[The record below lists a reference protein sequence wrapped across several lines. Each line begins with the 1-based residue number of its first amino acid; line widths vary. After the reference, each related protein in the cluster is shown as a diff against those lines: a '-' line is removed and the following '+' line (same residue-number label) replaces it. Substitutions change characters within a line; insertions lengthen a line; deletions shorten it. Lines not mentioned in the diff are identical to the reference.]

1 MSKNKYYAEA
11 YAEYAMEQMRRYGI
25 PASVTLAQG
34 IIESSNGQSQLACN
48 ENNHFGIKATQSWI
62 ADGGKYG
69 LYTDDKPNEKFC
81 SYDGVG
87 NSYEHHSQFL
97 KNNQRYASCF
107 KLSPDNYS
115 GWARELEKAGY
126 ATAGKYASNLVGII
140 KKNDLHKYD
149 QQVMA
154 EMKAKGQTFGTEQEY
169 RTTNRN
175 IVNTTYSNSGKS
187 DNYAVNGSG
196 YSFPLKRDEFMLV
209 TSPFGMRTD
218 PMDSSKQQMH
228 KGIDIQTKLDDVL
241 ATENQGK
248 VIAVNQ
254 NAHTAGG
261 KSVTLEYQRENG
273 DKCQINYLHLSS
285 IDVKVGDEVEAGQK
299 IGISGNTGT
308 RTTGE
313 HLHFGVKQITADG
326 TSRDIDPAAYL
337 AEIGQKGN
345 IQLQA
350 LSNGTDML
358 AKYKEAALGKN
369 PEIDTTLSPEEWM
382 KKLLSSEDSGMGM
395 SSGDPI
401 MELVT
406 TLFTSLM
413 ALAVQ
418 IDGKSE
424 EEKMQAA
431 TDSAIKK
438 QVDLSTLMPSLKEC
452 SLSIQRNGKAL
463 LQIQMNDGKNSYN
476 HELSAVEM
484 NRLQSILGDSDLS
497 DADKQQRIAG
507 MVNNALLTQQASCNY
522 EQSASQ
528 QENQNLQ
535 IR

>member
-1 MSKNKYYAEA
+1 MSKNKDYAEE

-34 IIESSNGQSQLACN
+34 IIESSNGQSQLARN
-48 ENNHFGIKATQSWI
+48 ENNHFGIKATQAWI
-62 ADGGKYG
+62 ADDGKYG
-69 LYTDDKPNEKFC
+69 LYTDDQPNEKFC
-81 SYDGVG
+81 SYGSVG

-97 KNNQRYASCF
+97 KNNQRYAGCF
-107 KLSPDNYS
+107 KLPPDDYR
-115 GWARELEKAGY
+115 GWAKGLEKAGY
-126 ATAGKYASNLVGII
+126 ATAGRYASSLVGVIE
-140 KKNDLHKYD
+140 KNDLHKYD
-149 QQVMA
+149 EQVMA
-154 EMKAKGQTFGTEQEY
+154 EMKAKGQTFGTEQNP
-169 RTTNRN
+169 RTINSN
-175 IVNTTYSNSGKS
+175 IVDTIDSNNRKS
-187 DNYAVNGSG
+187 DSFVAVDGS

-209 TSPFGMRTD
+209 TSQFGMRTD

-241 ATENQGK
+241 ATENHGK
-248 VIAVNQ
+248 VVAVNQ
-254 NAHTAGG
+254 NAHAASG

-273 DKCQINYLHLSS
+273 DKCQISYLHLSS
-285 IDVKVGDEVEAGQK
+285 VDVKIGDEVKAGQK

-326 TSRDIDPAAYL
+326 TPRDIDPAAYL
-337 AEIGQKGN
+337 AEIRQKGN

-350 LSNGTDML
+350 LSNGTDL
-358 AKYKEAALGKN
+358 LTKYKEATPGKN
-369 PEIDTTLSPEEWM
+369 SQIDTTLSPEEWM
-382 KKLLSSEDSGMGM
+382 RKLLSSEDSGVGM

-406 TLFTSLM
+406 TLFTSLT
-413 ALAVQ
+413 ALALQ
-418 IDGKSE
+418 IDNKSE
-424 EEKMQAA
+424 DEKMRAA

-438 QVDLSTLMPSLKEC
+438 QVNLSALMPSLKEC
-452 SLSIQRNGKAL
+452 NLSVQENGKTL
-463 LQIQMNDGKNSYN
+463 LQMNDGKNSYN
-476 HELSAVEM
+476 HELSTVEM
-484 NRLQSILGDSDLS
+484 NRLQSILGDSGLS

-507 MVNNALLTQQASCNY
+507 VVNNALLTQQASRNY
-522 EQSASQ
+522 EQNASQ

>member
-1 MSKNKYYAEA
+1 MSKNKDYAEE

-34 IIESSNGQSQLACN
+34 IIESSNGQSQLARN
-48 ENNHFGIKATQSWI
+48 ENNHFGIKATQAWI

-81 SYDGVG
+81 SYGSVG

-97 KNNQRYASCF
+97 KNNQRYTGCF
-107 KLSPDNYS
+107 KLPPDDYR
-115 GWARELEKAGY
+115 GWAKGLEKAGY
-126 ATAGKYASNLVGII
+126 ATAGKYASSLVGVIE
-140 KKNDLHKYD
+140 KNDLHKYD
-149 QQVMA
+149 EQVMA
-154 EMKAKGQTFGTEQEY
+154 EMRAKGQTSGTEQNP
-169 RTTNRN
+169 RTINSN
-175 IVNTTYSNSGKS
+175 IVDTIDSNSRKS
-187 DNYAVNGSG
+187 DSSVAVDGS

-209 TSPFGMRTD
+209 TSLFGVRTD

-228 KGIDIQTKLDDVL
+228 KGIDIQTKQDDVL
-241 ATENQGK
+241 ATENHGK

-273 DKCQINYLHLSS
+273 DKYQINYLHLSS
-285 IDVKVGDEVEAGQK
+285 IDVKIGDEMKAGQK

-313 HLHFGVKQITADG
+313 HLHFGVKQITVDG

-350 LSNGTDML
+350 LSNGTDLL
-358 AKYKEAALGKN
+358 AKYKESTPGKN
-369 PEIDTTLSPEEWM
+369 PQIGTTLSPEDWM
-382 KKLLSSEDSGMGM
+382 KKLLSSEDSGVGM

-401 MELVT
+401 MELIT

-418 IDGKSE
+418 IDGKPE

-452 SLSIQRNGKAL
+452 SLSIQENGKAL
-463 LQIQMNDGKNSYN
+463 LQMNDGKNSYN
-476 HELSAVEM
+476 HELSTVEM
-484 NRLQSILGDSDLS
+484 NRLQSTLGDSDLS

-507 MVNNALLTQQASCNY
+507 IVNNALLTQQASRNY
-522 EQSASQ
+522 DQNASQ

>member
-1 MSKNKYYAEA
+1 MSKNKDYAEE

-34 IIESSNGQSQLACN
+34 IIESSNGQSQLARN
-48 ENNHFGIKATQSWI
+48 ENNHFGIKATQAWI
-62 ADGGKYG
+62 VGGGKYG
-69 LYTDDKPNEKFC
+69 LYTDDKLNEKFC
-81 SYDGVG
+81 SYGSVG
-87 NSYEHHSQFL
+87 KSYEHHSQFL
-97 KNNQRYASCF
+97 KKNQRYAGCF
-107 KLSPDNYS
+107 KLSPDDYQ
-115 GWARELEKAGY
+115 GWSKGLEKAGY

-140 KKNDLHKYD
+140 EKNDLQKYD

-154 EMKAKGQTFGTEQEY
+154 EMKAKGLAFGTVQNHH
-169 RTTNRN
+169 TTNSD
-175 IVNTTYSNSGKS
+175 IVYTTSSNCRKS
-187 DNYAVNGSG
+187 DNYAMSS

-209 TSPFGMRTD
+209 TSQFGVRTD

-228 KGIDIQTKLDDVL
+228 KGIDIQTEQDNVL
-241 ATENQGK
+241 ATENHGK
-248 VIAVNQ
+248 VIAVDQ

-273 DKCQINYLHLSS
+273 DKYQINYLHLSS
-285 IDVKVGDEVEAGQK
+285 IDVKIGDEMKAGQK

-313 HLHFGVKQITADG
+313 HLHFGVKQITVDG

-350 LSNGTDML
+350 LSNGTDLL
-358 AKYKEAALGKN
+358 AKYKEATPGKN
-369 PEIDTTLSPEEWM
+369 PQIDTTLSTEDWM
-382 KKLLSSEDSGMGM
+382 KKLLSSEDSGVGM

-401 MELVT
+401 MELIT

-418 IDGKSE
+418 IDGKPE

-438 QVDLSTLMPSLKEC
+438 QVDLSTLMPLLKEC
-452 SLSIQRNGKAL
+452 SLSIQENGKAL
-463 LQIQMNDGKNSYN
+463 LQMNDGKNSYN
-476 HELSAVEM
+476 HELSTVEM
-484 NRLQSILGDSDLS
+484 NRLQSTLGDSGLS

-507 MVNNALLTQQASCNY
+507 IVNNALLTQQASRNY
-522 EQSASQ
+522 EQNASQ

>member
-1 MSKNKYYAEA
+1 MSKNKDYADKYAEF
-11 YAEYAMEQMRRYGI
+11 AMEQMRRYGI

-34 IIESSNGQSQLACN
+34 IIESSNGQSQLARN

-62 ADGGKYG
+62 ASGGKYG

-81 SYDGVG
+81 SYGSIS

-97 KNNQRYASCF
+97 RNNQRYAGCF
-107 KLSPDNYS
+107 KLSPDDYR
-115 GWARELEKAGY
+115 GWAQGLEKAGY

-140 KKNDLHKYD
+140 EKNDLQKYD

-154 EMKAKGQTFGTEQEY
+154 EMKAKGQTFGTEQNHL
-169 RTTNRN
+169 TMNSD
-175 IVNTTYSNSGKS
+175 IVNTTNSNNGKS
-187 DNYAVNGSG
+187 DNYTANGSG

-209 TSPFGMRTD
+209 TSPFGMRKD

-228 KGIDIQTKLDDVL
+228 KGIDIQTKQDDVL
-241 ATENQGK
+241 ATENYGK

-254 NAHTAGG
+254 NVHTAGG

-273 DKCQINYLHLSS
+273 DKCQVNYLHLSS
-285 IDVKVGDEVEAGQK
+285 IDVKIGDEVKAGQK

-345 IQLQA
+345 VQLQA
-350 LSNGTDML
+350 LSNGTDLL
-358 AKYKEAALGKN
+358 AKYKEVAPGKI
-369 PEIDTTLSPEEWM
+369 PQIDTTLSPEEWM
-382 KKLLSSEDSGMGM
+382 KKLLSSEDSGVGM

-431 TDSAIKK
+431 TDSAINK
-438 QVDLSTLMPSLKEC
+438 QVDLSALMPSLKEC
-452 SLSIQRNGKAL
+452 SLSIQENGKAL
-463 LQIQMNDGKNSYN
+463 LQMNDGKDSYN
-476 HELSAVEM
+476 HELSTVEM
-484 NRLQSILGDSDLS
+484 NRLQSTLGDSGLS

-507 MVNNALLTQQASCNY
+507 MVNNALLTQQASRNY
-522 EQSASQ
+522 EQNASQ

>member
-1 MSKNKYYAEA
+1 MSKNKDYAEA

-34 IIESSNGQSQLACN
+34 IIESSNGQSQLARN
-48 ENNHFGIKATQSWI
+48 ENNHFGIKATQAWI
-62 ADGGKYG
+62 ANGGKYG

-81 SYDGVG
+81 SYGSVG
-87 NSYEHHSQFL
+87 DSYEHHSLFL
-97 KNNQRYASCF
+97 KNNQRYAGCF
-107 KLSPDNYS
+107 KLSPDDYR
-115 GWARELEKAGY
+115 GWAKGLEKAGY
-126 ATAGKYASNLVGII
+126 ATAGKYASSLVGII
-140 KKNDLHKYD
+140 EKNNLQKYD

-154 EMKAKGQTFGTEQEY
+154 EMKAKGQMFGTEH
-169 RTTNRN
+169 RTINSN
-175 IVNTTYSNSGKS
+175 EVNTTYSNSGKS
-187 DNYAVNGSG
+187 NDYAITDGS

-209 TSPFGMRTD
+209 TSQFGLRKD

-241 ATENQGK
+241 ATENHGK
-248 VIAVNQ
+248 VVAVNQ
-254 NAHTAGG
+254 NAHTASG

-285 IDVKVGDEVEAGQK
+285 IDVKVGDDVKAGQK

-350 LSNGTDML
+350 LSNGTDLL
-358 AKYKEAALGKN
+358 AKYKEAAPGKN
-369 PEIDTTLSPEEWM
+369 PQIDTTLSPEEWM
-382 KKLLSSEDSGMGM
+382 KKLLSSEDSGVGM

-438 QVDLSTLMPSLKEC
+438 QVDLSALMPSLKEC
-452 SLSIQRNGKAL
+452 SLSIQENGKAL
-463 LQIQMNDGKNSYN
+463 LQTNDGKNSYS
-476 HELSAVEM
+476 HELSSVEM
-484 NRLQSILGDSDLS
+484 NRLQNTLGDSELS
-497 DADKQQRIAG
+497 DTDKQQRIAG
-507 MVNNALLTQQASCNY
+507 MVNNALLTQQASRNY
-522 EQSASQ
+522 EQNASQ

>member
-1 MSKNKYYAEA
+1 MSKNKDYAEE
-11 YAEYAMEQMRRYGI
+11 YAEYAMGQMRKYGI

-34 IIESSNGQSQLACN
+34 IIESSNGQSQLARN

-62 ADGGKYG
+62 AGGGKYG
-69 LYTDDKPNEKFC
+69 LYADDKPNEKFC
-81 SYDGVG
+81 SYGSVG
-87 NSYEHHSQFL
+87 NSYEHHSQFF
-97 KNNQRYASCF
+97 KNNQRYAGCF
-107 KLSPDNYS
+107 KLSPDDYR
-115 GWARELEKAGY
+115 GWAKGLEKAGY

-140 KKNDLHKYD
+140 EKNDLQKYD
-149 QQVMA
+149 QQVMT
-154 EMKAKGQTFGTEQEY
+154 EMKAKGQTFGTEQNH
-169 RTTNRN
+169 RT
-175 IVNTTYSNSGKS
+175 IYSNNGKS
-187 DNYAVNGSG
+187 DNYMVNDSG

-209 TSPFGMRTD
+209 TSQFGMRKD

-241 ATENQGK
+241 ATENHGK

-285 IDVKVGDEVEAGQK
+285 IDVKIGDEVKAGQK
-299 IGISGNTGT
+299 IGISGNTG
-308 RTTGE
+308 RSTGE
-313 HLHFGVKQITADG
+313 HLHFGVKQITANG

-350 LSNGTDML
+350 LSNGTDLL
-358 AKYKEAALGKN
+358 AKYKETALGKKTQ
-369 PEIDTTLSPEEWM
+369 IDTTLLPEDWM
-382 KKLLSSEDSGMGM
+382 KKLLSSEDSGVGM
-395 SSGDPI
+395 LSGDPI

-438 QVDLSTLMPSLKEC
+438 QVDLSTLVPSLKEC
-452 SLSIQRNGKAL
+452 TLSIQENRKAL
-463 LQIQMNDGKNSYN
+463 LQMNDGKNSYN
-476 HELSAVEM
+476 HELSTVEM
-484 NRLQSILGDSDLS
+484 NRLQSTLGDSGLS

-507 MVNNALLTQQASCNY
+507 MVNNALLTQQASRNY
-522 EQSASQ
+522 EQNASQ

>member
-1 MSKNKYYAEA
+1 MSKNKDYAEK

-34 IIESSNGQSQLACN
+34 IIESSNGQSQLARN

-62 ADGGKYG
+62 AGGGKYG

-81 SYDGVG
+81 SYGSVG

-97 KNNQRYASCF
+97 KNNQRYAGCF
-107 KLSPDNYS
+107 KLSPDDYH
-115 GWARELEKAGY
+115 GWSKGLEKAGY
-126 ATAGKYASNLVGII
+126 ATAGKYASSLVGVIE
-140 KKNDLHKYD
+140 KNDLHRYD
-149 QQVMA
+149 EQVMA
-154 EMKAKGQTFGTEQEY
+154 EMKAKGQTFGTEQNP
-169 RTTNRN
+169 RTINSN
-175 IVNTTYSNSGKS
+175 IVDTIGSNIRKS
-187 DNYAVNGSG
+187 DSSVAIDDN
-196 YSFPLKRDEFMLV
+196 YSFPLKRDKFMLV
-209 TSPFGMRTD
+209 TSQFGLRTD

-241 ATENQGK
+241 ATENHGK

-261 KSVTLEYQRENG
+261 KSVMLEYQRENG

-285 IDVKVGDEVEAGQK
+285 IDVKIGDEVESGQK

-350 LSNGTDML
+350 LSNGTDLL
-358 AKYKEAALGKN
+358 AKYKEATPGKN
-369 PEIDTTLSPEEWM
+369 PQIDTTLSPEDWM
-382 KKLLSSEDSGMGM
+382 KKLLSSEDSGVGM

-401 MELVT
+401 MELIT

-452 SLSIQRNGKAL
+452 SLNIQENGKAL
-463 LQIQMNDGKNSYN
+463 LQMNDGKNSYN
-476 HELSAVEM
+476 HELSTGEM
-484 NRLQSILGDSDLS
+484 NRLQSTLGDSGLS
-497 DADKQQRIAG
+497 DVEKQQRIAG
-507 MVNNALLTQQASCNY
+507 MMNNALLTQQASRNY
-522 EQSASQ
+522 EQNANQ

>member
-1 MSKNKYYAEA
+1 MSKNKDYAQEH
-11 YAEYAMEQMRRYGI
+11 AEYAMEQMRRYGI

-34 IIESSNGQSQLACN
+34 IIESSNGQSQLARN
-48 ENNHFGIKATQSWI
+48 ENNHFGIKATQAWI
-62 ADGGKYG
+62 ANGGKYG

-81 SYDGVG
+81 SYGSVG
-87 NSYEHHSQFL
+87 DSYEHHSLFL
-97 KNNQRYASCF
+97 KNNQRYAGCF
-107 KLSPDNYS
+107 KLSPDDYR
-115 GWARELEKAGY
+115 GWAKGLEKAGY

-140 KKNDLHKYD
+140 EKNDLQKYD

-154 EMKAKGQTFGTEQEY
+154 EMKAKGLAFGTEQNHH
-169 RTTNRN
+169 TTNSD
-175 IVNTTYSNSGKS
+175 IVDTTSSNGRKS
-187 DNYAVNGSG
+187 DNYAMSS
-196 YSFPLKRDEFMLV
+196 YSFPLKRDEFMLL

-248 VIAVNQ
+248 VVAVNQ
-254 NAHTAGG
+254 NAHTASG

-273 DKCQINYLHLSS
+273 DKCQISYLHLSS
-285 IDVKVGDEVEAGQK
+285 INVKIGDEVKAGQK

-313 HLHFGVKQITADG
+313 HLHFGVKQIAADG

-350 LSNGTDML
+350 LSNGTDLL
-358 AKYKEAALGKN
+358 AKYKEAAPGKN

-382 KKLLSSEDSGMGM
+382 KKLLSSEDSGVGM

-452 SLSIQRNGKAL
+452 SLSIQENGKAL
-463 LQIQMNDGKNSYN
+463 LQMNDGKNSYS
-476 HELSAVEM
+476 HELSSVEM
-484 NRLQSILGDSDLS
+484 NRLQNTLGDSELS
-497 DADKQQRIAG
+497 DTDKQQRIAG
-507 MVNNALLTQQASCNY
+507 MVNNALLTQQASRNY
-522 EQSASQ
+522 EQNASQ

>member
-1 MSKNKYYAEA
+1 MSKNKDYAEK

-34 IIESSNGQSQLACN
+34 IIESSSGQSQLARN
-48 ENNHFGIKATQSWI
+48 ENNHFGIKATPAWI
-62 ADGGKYG
+62 ANGGKYG

-81 SYDGVG
+81 SYGSVG

-97 KNNQRYASCF
+97 KNNQRYAGCF
-107 KLSPDNYS
+107 KLSPDDYR
-115 GWARELEKAGY
+115 GWSKGLEKAGY

-140 KKNDLHKYD
+140 EKNDLQKYD

-154 EMKAKGQTFGTEQEY
+154 EMKAKGQTFGTEENH
-169 RTTNRN
+169 RTMNSN
-175 IVNTTYSNSGKS
+175 IVDTINSNDIKSGS
-187 DNYAVNGSG
+187 SVTVDGN
-196 YSFPLKRDEFMLV
+196 YSFPVKRDEFMLV
-209 TSPFGMRTD
+209 TSQFGLRTD

-248 VIAVNQ
+248 VVAINQ

-273 DKCQINYLHLSS
+273 DKCQISYLHLSS
-285 IDVKVGDEVEAGQK
+285 IDVKVGDEVKAGQK

-337 AEIGQKGN
+337 AEIGRKGN

-350 LSNGTDML
+350 LSNGADLL
-358 AKYKEAALGKN
+358 AKYKEAASGRN
-369 PEIDTTLSPEEWM
+369 PQIDTTLSPEEWM
-382 KKLLSSEDSGMGM
+382 KKLLSSEDSGVEM

-431 TDSAIKK
+431 TDSVIKK
-438 QVDLSTLMPSLKEC
+438 QVDLSALMPSLKEC
-452 SLSIQRNGKAL
+452 TLSVQDNGKAL
-463 LQIQMNDGKNSYN
+463 LQMNDGKNSYN
-476 HELSAVEM
+476 HEISTLEM
-484 NRLQSILGDSDLS
+484 NRLQSTLGDSSLS

-507 MVNNALLTQQASCNY
+507 MVNNALLTQQASRNY

-528 QENQNLQ
+528 KENQNIQ

>member
-1 MSKNKYYAEA
+1 MSKNKDYAQE

-34 IIESSNGQSQLACN
+34 IIESSNGQSQLARN
-48 ENNHFGIKATQSWI
+48 ENNHFGIKATQAWV
-62 ADGGKYG
+62 ATGGKYG

-81 SYDGVG
+81 SYGSVG

-97 KNNQRYASCF
+97 KNNQRYTGCF
-107 KLSPDNYS
+107 KLSPDDYR
-115 GWARELEKAGY
+115 GWAQELEKAGY
-126 ATAGKYASNLVGII
+126 ATAGKYASSLVGII
-140 KKNDLHKYD
+140 EKNDLQKYD

-154 EMKAKGQTFGTEQEY
+154 EMKAKGQTFGTEQNH
-169 RTTNRN
+169 RTTNSN
-175 IVNTTYSNSGKS
+175 KVDTTSSNDGKS
-187 DNYAVNGSG
+187 DNYTVNSSD

-209 TSPFGMRTD
+209 TSQFGMRTD

-241 ATENQGK
+241 ATENHGK
-248 VIAVNQ
+248 VVAVNQ
-254 NAHTAGG
+254 NAHTASG

-273 DKCQINYLHLSS
+273 DKYQISYLHLSS
-285 IDVKVGDEVEAGQK
+285 IDVKIGDEVKAGQK

-337 AEIGQKGN
+337 AEIRQKGN

-350 LSNGTDML
+350 LSNGTDL
-358 AKYKEAALGKN
+358 LTKYKGATPGKN
-369 PEIDTTLSPEEWM
+369 SQIDTTLSPEEWM
-382 KKLLSSEDSGMGM
+382 KKLLSSEDSGVGM

-413 ALAVQ
+413 ALALQ
-418 IDGKSE
+418 IDNKSE
-424 EEKMQAA
+424 EEKMQAT

-438 QVDLSTLMPSLKEC
+438 QVNLSALMPSLKEC
-452 SLSIQRNGKAL
+452 NLSVQENGKTL
-463 LQIQMNDGKNSYN
+463 LQMNDGKNSYN
-476 HELSAVEM
+476 HELSIVEM
-484 NRLQSILGDSDLS
+484 NRLQSILGDSGLS

-507 MVNNALLTQQASCNY
+507 VVNNALLTQQASRNY
-522 EQSASQ
+522 EQNASQ
-528 QENQNLQ
+528 QEIQNLQ

>member
-1 MSKNKYYAEA
+1 MSKNKDYAEA

-34 IIESSNGQSQLACN
+34 IIESSNGQSQLARN

-62 ADGGKYG
+62 AGGGKYG

-81 SYDGVG
+81 SYGSVG

-97 KNNQRYASCF
+97 KNNQRYAGCF
-107 KLSPDNYS
+107 KLSPDDYS
-115 GWARELEKAGY
+115 GWAKGLEKAGY

-140 KKNDLHKYD
+140 EKNDLQKYD

-154 EMKAKGQTFGTEQEY
+154 EMKAKGQRFGTEQDH
-169 RTTNRN
+169 RTMNSN
-175 IVNTTYSNSGKS
+175 IVNTTYSNNGKS
-187 DNYAVNGSG
+187 DNYAMNDSG

-209 TSPFGMRTD
+209 TSQFGLRKD

-241 ATENQGK
+241 ATENHGK

-273 DKCQINYLHLSS
+273 DKCQISYLHLSS
-285 IDVKVGDEVEAGQK
+285 IDVKVGDEVKASQK
-299 IGISGNTGT
+299 IGVSGNTGT

-345 IQLQA
+345 IQLRA
-350 LSNGTDML
+350 LSNGADLL
-358 AKYKEAALGKN
+358 AKYKESTSGTN
-369 PEIDTTLSPEEWM
+369 SQIDTTLSPEEWM
-382 KKLLSSEDSGMGM
+382 KKLLSSEDSGVGI

-406 TLFTSLM
+406 TLFTSLL
-413 ALAVQ
+413 ALATQ

-431 TDSAIKK
+431 TDSAIKR
-438 QVDLSTLMPSLKEC
+438 QVDLSALMPSLKEC
-452 SLSIQRNGKAL
+452 TLSIQENGKAL
-463 LQIQMNDGKNSYN
+463 LQMNDGKNSYN
-476 HELSAVEM
+476 HELSTVEM
-484 NRLQSILGDSDLS
+484 NRLQSTLGDSGLS

-507 MVNNALLTQQASCNY
+507 MVNNALLTQQASRNY
-522 EQSASQ
+522 EQTAGQ

>member
-1 MSKNKYYAEA
+1 MSKNKDYAAE

-34 IIESSNGQSQLACN
+34 ILESSNGQSQLARN

-62 ADGGKYG
+62 ANGGKYG

-81 SYDGVG
+81 SYDSVG

-97 KNNQRYASCF
+97 KNNQRYAGCF
-107 KLSPDNYS
+107 QLSPDDYR
-115 GWARELEKAGY
+115 GWAKGLEKAGY

-140 KKNDLHKYD
+140 EKNDFHKYD
-149 QQVMA
+149 QQVIA
-154 EMKAKGQTFGTEQEY
+154 EMKAKGQTFGTEQNP
-169 RTTNRN
+169 RTTNSN
-175 IVNTTYSNSGKS
+175 IVNTTCSNNGKS
-187 DNYAVNGSG
+187 DNYTMNEGG

-209 TSPFGMRTD
+209 TSPFGMRKD

-241 ATENQGK
+241 ATENHGK
-248 VIAVNQ
+248 VIAINQ
-254 NAHTAGG
+254 NAHIAGG

-273 DKCQINYLHLSS
+273 VKCQINYLHLSS
-285 IDVKVGDEVEAGQK
+285 IDVKVGDKVAAGQK
-299 IGISGNTGT
+299 IGISGNTGK

-313 HLHFGVKQITADG
+313 HLHFEVKQITADG
-326 TSRDIDPAAYL
+326 TSREIDPAAYL

-350 LSNGTDML
+350 LSNGTDLL
-358 AKYKEAALGKN
+358 AKYKEAAPGKV
-369 PEIDTTLSPEEWM
+369 PQIDTTLSPEDWM
-382 KKLLSSEDSGMGM
+382 KKLLSSEDSGVGM

-431 TDSAIKK
+431 TDSAINK
-438 QVDLSTLMPSLKEC
+438 QVDLSSLMPSLKEC
-452 SLSIQRNGKAL
+452 RLTIQDNGKAL
-463 LQIQMNDGKNSYN
+463 LQMNNGKDSFN
-476 HELSAVEM
+476 HELSTIEM
-484 NRLQSILGDSDLS
+484 NRLQGILGDSSLS

-507 MVNNALLTQQASCNY
+507 MVNNALLTQQASRNY
-522 EQSASQ
+522 EQNAGQ

>member
-1 MSKNKYYAEA
+1 MSKNKDYAEA

-34 IIESSNGQSQLACN
+34 IIESSNGQSQLARN

-97 KNNQRYASCF
+97 KKNQRYAGCF
-107 KLSPDNYS
+107 KLSPDDYR
-115 GWARELEKAGY
+115 GWAKGLEKAGY

-140 KKNDLHKYD
+140 EKNDLQKYD
-149 QQVMA
+149 QRVMA
-154 EMKAKGQTFGTEQEY
+154 EMKAKGQTFGTEQEHC
-169 RTTNRN
+169 TTNID
-175 IVNTTYSNSGKS
+175 IVNTTYSNGGKS

-254 NAHTAGG
+254 SAHTAGG

-326 TSRDIDPAAYL
+326 TSRGIDPAAYL

-350 LSNGTDML
+350 LSNGVDLL
-358 AKYKEAALGKN
+358 AKYKEATPGKT
-369 PEIDTTLSPEEWM
+369 PQIDTTLSPEEWM
-382 KKLLSSEDSGMGM
+382 KKLLSSEDSGVGM

-452 SLSIQRNGKAL
+452 SLNIQENGKAL
-463 LQIQMNDGKNSYN
+463 LQMNDGKNSYN
-476 HELSAVEM
+476 HELSASEM
-484 NRLQSILGDSDLS
+484 SRLQNTLS
-497 DADKQQRIAG
+497 DSGLSETDKQQRIAG
-507 MVNNALLTQQASCNY
+507 MVNNALLRQQASRNY
-522 EQSASQ
+522 EQNAGQ

>member
-1 MSKNKYYAEA
+1 MNNK
-11 YAEYAMEQMRRYGI
+11 EYITLYSTFAMEQMRRYGI
-25 PASVTLAQG
+25 PVSVTLAQG
-34 IIESSNGQSQLACN
+34 IIESSNGQSQLARN

-62 ADGGKYG
+62 AGGGKYG

-81 SYDGVG
+81 SYGSVG

-97 KNNQRYASCF
+97 KNNQRYAGCF
-107 KLSPDNYS
+107 KLSPDDYR
-115 GWARELEKAGY
+115 GWANGLEKAGY

-140 KKNDLHKYD
+140 EKNDLQKYD

-154 EMKAKGQTFGTEQEY
+154 EMKAKGQMFGTEQNH
-169 RTTNRN
+169 RTMNSN
-175 IVNTTYSNSGKS
+175 IADTTSSNGRKS
-187 DNYAVNGSG
+187 DNYAMNGSS

-209 TSPFGMRTD
+209 TSQFGMRTD

-248 VIAVNQ
+248 VAAVNQ

-285 IDVKVGDEVEAGQK
+285 VDVKIGDEVKAGQK

-350 LSNGTDML
+350 LSNGTDLL
-358 AKYKEAALGKN
+358 AKYKEATPGKN
-369 PEIDTTLSPEEWM
+369 PQIDTTLSPEEWM
-382 KKLLSSEDSGMGM
+382 KKLLSSEDSGVGM

-452 SLSIQRNGKAL
+452 SLSIQENGKAL
-463 LQIQMNDGKNSYN
+463 LQMNDGKNSYN
-476 HELSAVEM
+476 HELSTVEM
-484 NRLQSILGDSDLS
+484 NRLQSTLGESGLS

-507 MVNNALLTQQASCNY
+507 VVNNALLTQQASRNY
-522 EQSASQ
+522 EQNASQ
-528 QENQNLQ
+528 QNQNIQ